1 MHLCF
6 GISRCFVAGTRSRQ
20 RRQKPIVRRCHGFV
34 AVLVQAEGSQKRAL
48 LVTAAKGINSEK
60 VLRMCV
66 VENKLKLQFSFFQF
80 SFFLKRAFFI
90 FCFSDICIT

>member
-66 VENKLKLQFSFFQF
+66 VENKLKLQFSFF
-80 SFFLKRAFFI
+80 LKIAFFI